1 MKRSQETEAAGLCSR
16 SETTREL
23 GRPGF
28 LLANNEYGLGKGAK
42 QTAPVYLSEL
52 SGTGVA

>member
-42 QTAPVYLSEL
+42 KTAPVYLSEL